1 MRARRATGPASEN
14 CPDPTNNGETKK
26 MFPTSRRA
34 RGTAA
39 AVGLG
44 AVLAASSLAPANAAS
59 HREAPLTA
67 QDPVIDNT
75 DVYAF
80 VSPAD
85 PSKVT
90 LIANFIPFQD
100 PFGGPNYFFFGED
113 VRYDINIDNDG
124 DAVADITYEFR
135 FTTTDAVPGVPVY
148 ATGPI
153 DSLDDPH
160 NRKQTYSVTVVRDG
174 QRSSLGQNLPV
185 PPYNVGPRTT
195 PNYSAL
201 ANAAV
206 RDLGSGVK
214 SFAGPRDEVF
224 PVDLGSIFDLGGLRP
239 LNSAHLIPLADQPGV
254 RSLDGKN
261 IHSIALE
268 VPAAILKDG
277 ANGDPTIGIW
287 STANRKKV
295 RVFAQN
301 SGAKPVHRGRWVQVS
316 RLGNP
321 LVNEVVIP
329 IALKDTFN
337 TLRPSQDAATLAGL
351 DVAPFATEG
360 DIPLVTDPILA
371 DLIEIL
377 YPGVTTPP
385 DGSRS
390 DLVSI
395 YLTGIDG
402 LNKQRNGVPA
412 EMLRLNTSIAPSAT
426 PNALGVL
433 GGDNAGFPNGRRLG
447 DDVVDISL
455 RAVAGGTPFTPDF
468 NRAPNNALGDGVA
481 GNDMAYLS
489 TFPYIPHPHSGYDTG
504 PLQGDIP
511 DNGVGDN
518 GPTG

>member
-1 MRARRATGPASEN
+1 MSS
-14 CPDPTNNGETKK
+14 
-26 MFPTSRRA
+26 TSRRA

-44 AVLAASSLAPANAAS
+44 AVLAAASLAPANAAS

-67 QDPVIDNT
+67 QDPAVDNT
-75 DVYAF
+75 DTYAF

-100 PFGGPNYFFFGED
+100 PFGGPNFFFFGDD
-113 VRYDINIDNDG
+113 VRYDINVDNDG

-135 FTTTDAVPGVPVY
+135 FSTTDAVPGIPVY
-148 ATGPI
+148 AAGPI
-153 DSLDDPH
+153 DSLDDDY

-174 QRSSLGQNLPV
+174 VRETLGQNVPV

-201 ANAAV
+201 ADAAIT
-206 RDLGSGVK
+206 DLGSGIS

-224 PVDLGSIFDLGGLRP
+224 AVDLGSIFDLGGLRP
-239 LNSAHLIPLADQPGV
+239 LNTAHLIPLSTQDGV
-254 RSLDGKN
+254 NSDDGKN
-261 IHSIALE
+261 VHSIALE
-268 VPAAILKDG
+268 VPISELTE
-277 ANGDPTIGIW
+277 GDETIGVW

-301 SGAKPVHRGRWVQVS
+301 SGANPVNRGRWVQVS

-337 TLRPSQDAATLAGL
+337 SLRPDQDAATLAGL

-371 DLIEIL
+371 DLIEVL
-377 YPGVTTPP
+377 YPGVETPP
-385 DGSRS
+385 DGSRT

-395 YLTGIDG
+395 FLTGIPE
-402 LNKQRNGVPA
+402 LNAQTDGVPA
-412 EMLRLNTSIAPSAT
+412 EMLRLNTSIAPTAE
-426 PNALGVL
+426 PNPLGVI
-433 GGDNAGFPNGRRLG
+433 GGDNGGFPNGRRLG
-447 DDVVDISL
+447 DDVIDISL
-455 RAVAGGTPFTPDF
+455 RAVAGGTALTPEY
-468 NRAPNNALGDGVA
+468 NVAPNNALGDGVV
-481 GNDMAYLS
+481 GNDMPYLS
-489 TFPYIPHPHSGYDTG
+489 SFPYIPHPHSGYDTG

-511 DNGVGDN
+511 DNGVDDN